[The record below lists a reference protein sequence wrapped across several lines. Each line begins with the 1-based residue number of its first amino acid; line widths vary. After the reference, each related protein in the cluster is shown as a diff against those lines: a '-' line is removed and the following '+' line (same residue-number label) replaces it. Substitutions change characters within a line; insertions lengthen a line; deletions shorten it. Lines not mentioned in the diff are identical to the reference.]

1 MNLNTVSL
9 DLYSKVLSLTCI
21 IEILWSNIGIILH
34 FFCLNL
40 LSFCYMEL
48 FLASIFLTSVWIWKY
63 PFLSFTFKLE
73 FFIGLNFNTIY
84 NNEGHAPIFFYYVK
98 VSKAFWGFI
107 SHVVVLVGAF
117 LLTHDF
123 FLCQTYF
130 HIICFDEVFQYR

>member
-1 MNLNTVSL
+1 MIYTLKFSPL
-9 DLYSKVLSLTCI
+9 LVLLKSYGATLALSFI
-21 IEILWSNIGIILH
+21 

-73 FFIGLNFNTIY
+73 FFIGLNLNTIY

-107 SHVVVLVGAF
+107 AHVVVLVGAF